1 MIGVFVNFFAVI
13 IGSLIGILFKKGM
26 SEKIVKS
33 VTEAVSLAIVYVG
46 ISGVIKGENAL
57 VLVISMVVG
66 ALIGTLLD
74 LDAKLEK
81 LGKWVENKLS
91 RESGEGKIAEGF
103 VSASLLFCVGAMA
116 IVGSLQSGLVGNHET
131 LFTKSMIDLISAV
144 VLASALGIGVIFSAV
159 PVLILQGSIALLAQF
174 VAPFLSDYAV
184 NEMTCAG
191 SLIILSLGLN
201 MLGVTK
207 VKVVNLVPAV
217 FVPIILCMF
226 M

>member
-46 ISGVIKGENAL
+46 ISGVIKGKNAL